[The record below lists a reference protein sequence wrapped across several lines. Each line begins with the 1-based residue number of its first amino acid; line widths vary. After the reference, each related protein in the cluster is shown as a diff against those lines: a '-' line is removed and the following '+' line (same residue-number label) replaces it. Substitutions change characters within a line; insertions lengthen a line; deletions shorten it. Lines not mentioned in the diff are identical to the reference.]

1 MLYVNS
7 ALITS
12 VSRGALLMLAKA
24 LELVFGNQDVM
35 VLIVSTV
42 VVSSILMIVTDL
54 FRGRYYG

>member
-1 MLYVNS
+1 
-7 ALITS
+7 
-12 VSRGALLMLAKA
+12 MLAKA

-42 VVSSILMIVTDL
+42 VVSSILVIVTDL